1 MRGNTEVGE
10 IQSPERRHADP
21 AEGGNR
27 RAGGLAAPENPSDGE
42 RRMTLAIKTAQGSA
56 EVAKADLD
64 AAEVESA
71 RATRILLTAL
81 VIGSF
86 LACWA
91 MTKHP
96 IF

>member
-1 MRGNTEVGE
+1 MR
-10 IQSPERRHADP
+10 
-21 AEGGNR
+21 
-27 RAGGLAAPENPSDGE
+27 
-42 RRMTLAIKTAQGSA
+42 LAIKTAQGSA
-56 EVAKADLD
+56 EAARAELD

-71 RATRILLTAL
+71 RATRLLLTAL
-81 VIGSF
+81 VLGSF